1 MLTQEKNIRLTH
13 TGPNTAMGA
22 VFRQYWIPVLL
33 SRQLPEPDGSPVRV
47 KVLGEELLAF
57 RASDGQV
64 GLVSPRCPHR
74 GADLYFG
81 RNEEQGIR
89 CSYHGWKFDLQGQC
103 VHMPTSDDDAYC
115 KVKDRAR
122 LTAYPVR
129 EWGDML
135 WAYMG
140 PIDCPELPLMEFAL
154 VPENHRYVSKKLQE
168 CNWAQAAEGGIDTA
182 HFSFLHQPIA
192 NSEKEWSDKSARMT
206 RGYSPKTMNHEHL
219 RWMKEDPQPQ
229 YEVHRHGAGLVLGGS
244 RQAAPGERYW
254 RVAQYLMPCHGYT
267 PSAMP
272 GQNYF
277 GQSWVPIDEH
287 SCWIYVY
294 AWNPERPLTQ
304 EEISLYKTGGAVFSE
319 IDASFIPLRRRDN
332 EYLIDRVRQ
341 KHENFTGIEGVSEQD
356 AAIQDSQGRIADRTR
371 ELLGPTD
378 IGVVRFR
385 QLMLESADQVEQ
397 SIPPLGSNNPS
408 AYKVRAGAQV
418 APENLNM
425 KEVMTMR
432 FGDPIGYVAD
442 SSTNKEAQY
451 G

>member
-1 MLTQEKNIRLTH
+1 
-13 TGPNTAMGA
+13 
-22 VFRQYWIPVLL
+22 
-33 SRQLPEPDGSPVRV
+33 
-47 KVLGEELLAF
+47 
-57 RASDGQV
+57 
-64 GLVSPRCPHR
+64 
-74 GADLYFG
+74 
-81 RNEEQGIR
+81 
-89 CSYHGWKFDLQGQC
+89 
-103 VHMPTSDDDAYC
+103 
-115 KVKDRAR
+115 
-122 LTAYPVR
+122 
-129 EWGDML
+129 ML

-140 PIDCPELPLMEFAL
+140 PLDCPELPLMEFAL

-332 EYLIDRVRQ
+332 EYLMDRVRQ

-442 SSTNKEAQY
+442 SSTNKETQY

>member
-1 MLTQEKNIRLTH
+1 VLTQEKNIRLTH

-103 VHMPTSDDDAYC
+103 VHMPTSNDHAYC

-140 PIDCPELPLMEFAL
+140 PLDCPELPLMEFAL

-192 NSEKEWSDKSARMT
+192 NSDKEWSDKSARMT
-206 RGYSPKTMNHEHL
+206 RGYYPPK
-219 RWMKEDPQPQ
+219 P
-229 YEVHRHGAGLVLGGS
+229 
-244 RQAAPGERYW
+244 
-254 RVAQYLMPCHGYT
+254 
-267 PSAMP
+267 
-272 GQNYF
+272 
-277 GQSWVPIDEH
+277 
-287 SCWIYVY
+287 
-294 AWNPERPLTQ
+294 
-304 EEISLYKTGGAVFSE
+304 
-319 IDASFIPLRRRDN
+319 
-332 EYLIDRVRQ
+332 
-341 KHENFTGIEGVSEQD
+341 
-356 AAIQDSQGRIADRTR
+356 
-371 ELLGPTD
+371 
-378 IGVVRFR
+378 
-385 QLMLESADQVEQ
+385 
-397 SIPPLGSNNPS
+397 
-408 AYKVRAGAQV
+408 
-418 APENLNM
+418 
-425 KEVMTMR
+425 
-432 FGDPIGYVAD
+432 
-442 SSTNKEAQY
+442 
-451 G
+451 